1 MEKLICNKNLASNAK
16 APPFFLS
23 KAYKGSRDRT
33 KNEGLRHL
41 QQQAFSLPL
50 LDRRGTENRSDSF
63 VKHCLESSLREC

>member
-1 MEKLICNKNLASNAK
+1 MRRLHR
-16 APPFFLS
+16 FLS

-50 LDRRGTENRSDSF
+50 LDRRWTENRSDSF
-63 VKHCLESSLREC
+63 IKHCLEASLCER